1 MRFVSSSR
9 PVMPKSM
16 STVRPSGCT
25 IRLPPCRS
33 PWKTPYNI
41 APSMND
47 DEAGVQHRFGVD
59 AGVVHRGDVVPRD
72 AVEPFHHEHAPR
84 HERRVR
90 AGHDQSRAGRS
101 RASTRAMS
109 SMFSRLEPEVE
120 LLDDRLREQL
130 DERGRVGERGDRD
143 AADEPRCEPRHRLE
157 VLAHELAR
165 SAAAAP

>member
-41 APSMND
+41 APSMNPTRP
-47 DEAGVQHRFGVD
+47 GVQHRFGVD

-72 AVEPFHHEHAPR
+72 AAQAFHHEDPPR
-84 HERRVR
+84 DERRVR
-90 AGHDQSRAGRS
+90 ARHEQRAL
-101 RASTRAMS
+101 A
-109 SMFSRLEPEVE
+109 RLREHARDVEHVLGFEPEVE
-120 LLDDRLREQL
+120 LFDDRLREQL
-130 DERGRVGERGDRD
+130 DQRGRVGERGDRD
-143 AADEPRCEPRHRLE
+143 AAGEPRCEPRHRLE
-157 VLAHELAR
+157 I
-165 SAAAAP
+165 